1 MQSELSIACHL
12 GRVAYRPTWALQEA
26 VKNRLIQAKK
36 NHTRLPHVL
45 LLLEHPPV
53 FTMGK
58 SGDDQHLLAPGDA
71 EVVYI
76 DRGGDVTYHGP
87 GQLVV
92 YFLLDLDRFYRDLH
106 RFMRN
111 LEEVVLRTLSEYDLV
126 GFRVPGR
133 TGVWVGAEGFERKI
147 CAFGIHASRWVTTH
161 GLALNV
167 YPDLNYFN
175 RITPCGISD
184 RGVTS
189 IVQELK
195 RSCSLDEVSNFIV
208 HHFDEVFGA
217 ESQMLHGS
225 DAYAYLE
232 ELTDQQNLQASL
244 AASKK
249 TESPIGE
256 WTDAG

>member
-1 MQSELSIACHL
+1 MACHL

-26 VKNRLIQAKK
+26 IKRRLIQAKK
-36 NHTRLPHVL
+36 RHTHLPHVL

-58 SGDDQHLLAPGDA
+58 SGDDRHLVAPGDA
-71 EVVYI
+71 EVVHI

-106 RFMRN
+106 RFMRD
-111 LEEVVLRTLSEYDLV
+111 LEEVVLQTLQKYGIE

-133 TGVWVGAEGFERKI
+133 TGVWVDTEGLERKI

-167 YPDLNYFN
+167 NPDLNYFN
-175 RITPCGISD
+175 RITPCGIAD

-189 IVQELK
+189 IVQELN
-195 RSCSLDEVSNFIV
+195 RSCNMAEVSNFVV
-208 HHFDEVFGA
+208 HHFNKVFGA
-217 ESQMLHGS
+217 ESRVLHNS
-225 DAYAYLE
+225 EAFAYLE
-232 ELTDQQNLQASL
+232 GLTDQEQLQVSL
-244 AASKK
+244 TIPQKDPDQLSRKH
-249 TESPIGE
+249 
-256 WTDAG
+256 